1 MLPTA
6 RIDAH
11 QHYWQYEPAAY
22 AWLDDSMRPLRR
34 HFTPDE
40 AWHEMRQAGFERS
53 IAVQVR
59 QSLEE
64 TRWLLALADAHP
76 FIAGVVGWVDL
87 GSPAVEADLDAIAAH
102 RKLIGV
108 RHIVQAEPDGF
119 LASPGFRRGVAR
131 LDRYGLT
138 YDLLVYARQLPEAL
152 AFVRALPEQR
162 FIVDHWRSPTSR
174 AAVTR
179 RGASISRRSPN
190 CRTSGANYPV
200 WSPKPIGMMD
210 AGGPASGTPDG
221 ARLLRP
227 RSADDRIRLARLHG
241 RRLVCADD
249 TGRGRR
255 AGGCAPA
262 ERASVLGGTAQRPVD
277 LGDAV
282 SEGEGSSEFD
292 SCRMPRA

>member
-11 QHYWQYEPAAY
+11 QHYWQYEPTAY
-22 AWLDDSMRPLRR
+22 AWLDDSLRPLRR

-138 YDLLVYARQLPEAL
+138 YDVLVYARQLPDAVD
-152 AFVRALPEQR
+152 FVRALPEQR
-162 FIVDHWRSPTSR
+162 FIVDHLAKPDIKGGGYAAWRQHF
-174 AAVTR
+174 AALAELPHVWCKLSGLVTE
-179 RGASISRRSPN
+179 ADWQSW
-190 CRTSGANYPV
+190 TAE
-200 WSPKPIGMMD
+200 D
-210 AGGPASGTPDG
+210 
-221 ARLLRP
+221 LRP
-227 RSADDRIRLARLHG
+227 YVQTALDCFGPERLMIGSDWPVCTVAGSYARTIQAMEDAL
-241 RRLVCADD
+241 
-249 TGRGRR
+249 
-255 AGGCAPA
+255 GGCTSA
-262 ERASVLGGTAQRPVD
+262 ERASVLGGTAQR
-277 LGDAV
+277 LWNL
-282 SEGEGSSEFD
+282 
-292 SCRMPRA
+292 